1 MVYVRPQRVNTDAS
15 ETPRAACASH
25 HGSSARERAVVLP
38 SSSTGLK
45 RRGDPKDRLG
55 KMDADHQ
62 NEILL
67 HFRVAKRQ
75 RQIYIRNRLMAKT
88 RLLSHLSRDSR
99 TLNHFKFRRAV
110 QHAELAYVVTY

>member
-1 MVYVRPQRVNTDAS
+1 MSGRNGSTQTHPRPL
-15 ETPRAACASH
+15 EPRALLITDH
-25 HGSSARERAVVLP
+25 LRENGLLFFQVLRP
-38 SSSTGLK
+38 GYL

-62 NEILL
+62 TEILL

-75 RQIYIRNRLMAKT
+75 RQVYIRNRLMAKT
-88 RLLSHLSRDSR
+88 RLLSHLSRNSR
-99 TLNHFKFRRAV
+99 TLNRFKFRRAV